1 MLYGME
7 KKLMAGW
14 VELYERSGKAINLP
28 LPLVGWSGVKPFP
41 SYSKK
46 V

>member
-7 KKLMAGW
+7 KSLMAGW
-14 VELYERSGKAINLP
+14 VDLYERSGKAFVSP
-28 LPLVGWSGVKPFP
+28 LPLVRGVGEKPIS
-41 SYSKK
+41 SYSNE

>member
-7 KKLMAGW
+7 KNLMAGW

-28 LPLVGWSGVKPFP
+28 LPLFGWSGGEAFPFLF
-41 SYSKK
+41 K
-46 V
+46 